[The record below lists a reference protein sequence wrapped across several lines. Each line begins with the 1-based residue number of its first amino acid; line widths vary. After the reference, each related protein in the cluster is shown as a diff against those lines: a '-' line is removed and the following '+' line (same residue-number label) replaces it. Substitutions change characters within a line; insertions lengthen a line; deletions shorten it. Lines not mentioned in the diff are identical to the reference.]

1 MCVCAGEAKENCESL
16 RGQFCWAS
24 FTRMRH
30 LGFILRAVERLQ
42 RIENGINE
50 RVCFKMITMEVSG
63 RDWIAA

>member
-1 MCVCAGEAKENCESL
+1 MDDRPSRKPGLLEHRRGMGVCAGEAKENCESL

-42 RIENGINE
+42 RIENGIN
-50 RVCFKMITMEVSG
+50 
-63 RDWIAA
+63 

>member
-1 MCVCAGEAKENCESL
+1 MRGVCAGEAKENGESQ

-42 RIENGINE
+42 RIENGIN
-50 RVCFKMITMEVSG
+50 
-63 RDWIAA
+63 